1 MDWRLELVV
10 VPVSDVDRSKHFY
23 HDQLGFTVDHDTRI
37 SDAMRVV
44 QLTPPG
50 SGCSIAIGIG
60 IGLVAAAPGSAQGMQ
75 LVVSD
80 IEAAHAELVKRDVD
94 VSEIQHF
101 EGATRVPGKGGRWN
115 SFIFFNDLDGNG
127 WVVQERPAD

>member
-10 VPVSDVDRSKHFY
+10 IPVSDVDRSKHFY

-50 SGCSIAIGIG
+50 SECAIAIGT
-60 IGLVAAAPGSAQGMQ
+60 GLVAAAPGSAQGMQ

-80 IEAAHAELVKRDVD
+80 IEAARAELVKRGVN

-101 EGATRVPGKGGRWN
+101 EGDTRVPGKGGRWN

-127 WVVQERPAD
+127 WAVQERPAD